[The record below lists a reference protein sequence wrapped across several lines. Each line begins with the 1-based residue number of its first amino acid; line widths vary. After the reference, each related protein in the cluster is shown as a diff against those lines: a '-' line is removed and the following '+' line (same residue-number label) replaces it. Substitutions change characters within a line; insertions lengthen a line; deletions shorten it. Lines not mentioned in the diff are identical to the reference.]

1 MKASLTGVLNNRDFL
16 KFWIGQTV
24 SIFGSGVTF
33 IALPLTAMY
42 SLHASA
48 MQMGFL
54 RAAGEVPYL
63 IMSLFI
69 GVMVDRVRRKTLMV
83 AVDLGRAVLIGI
95 IPALTLLHLL
105 HIYDLYIAAI
115 AVGGLSVMFD
125 TANQAYLPTLTGRE
139 ELQKANSAIQF
150 TFSLGQISGPAVA
163 GLLVSLL
170 TAPVTLLI
178 DTVSYLVSAL
188 SLISIKKREPFI
200 EVSPVAERK
209 ILRDISQ
216 GLKILFGHSVIR
228 PLTLAMGGIS
238 MFFSAF
244 LSVYFLYLGRD
255 IGLTA
260 SDMGLVLAIG
270 AVGATIGAIVTGRSG
285 GKLPPGMAV
294 IIGESFFAVGAWLV
308 PLAGGTRWMEVVTVT
323 VAALVAFFGGTSA
336 FIVSTTM
343 LQKATPDYLLGR
355 VSAASKT
362 FLIGLNPIGAVIG
375 GVVGSGW
382 GLRPTLIIGAS
393 GITIMVLWLLLSPVR
408 STSEKQLVD
417 QALALSDFPD
427 CGFDTP
433 QF

>member
-1 MKASLTGVLNNRDFL
+1 MKASSIGVLSNRDFL

-42 SLHASA
+42 ALHASA
-48 MQMGFL
+48 MQMGLL

-69 GVMVDRVRRKTLMV
+69 GVMVDRVRRKTLMI
-83 AVDLGRAVLIGI
+83 AVDLGRAALIGA

-105 HIYDLYIAAI
+105 NIYDLYIAAI

-125 TANQAYLPTLTGRE
+125 TANQAYLPSLTGRE

-178 DTVSYLVSAL
+178 DAVSYLVSAL
-188 SLISIKKREPFI
+188 SLISIKKREPII
-200 EVSPVAERK
+200 EGRPVAERK
-209 ILRDISQ
+209 ILRDVSQ
-216 GLKILFGHSVIR
+216 GLQVLLRHSVIR

-260 SDMGLVLAIG
+260 SLMGFVLAVG
-270 AVGATIGAIVTGRSG
+270 AVGATVGAIVTGRFG
-285 GKLPPGMAV
+285 GRLSPGLAV
-294 IIGESFFAVGAWLV
+294 IIGESFFAGGAWLV
-308 PLAGGTRWMEVVTVT
+308 PLAGGTHWLKVATVT

-343 LQKATPDYLLGR
+343 LQKATPDRLLGR

-362 FLIGLNPIGAVIG
+362 FLIGLNPIGAIIG
-375 GVVGSGW
+375 GVVGSVW
-382 GLRPTLIIGAS
+382 GLRPTLIMGAS
-393 GITIMVLWLLLSPVR
+393 GITVMVLWLLLSPVR
-408 STSEKQLVD
+408 STSEGQLTG
-417 QALALSDFPD
+417 QPL
-427 CGFDTP
+427 CH
-433 QF
+433 

>member
-1 MKASLTGVLNNRDFL
+1 MKASLPGVLNNQDFL

-24 SIFGSGVTF
+24 SIFGSSVTF

-42 SLHASA
+42 ALHASA
-48 MQMGFL
+48 MQMGLL

-69 GVMVDRVRRKTLMV
+69 GVMVDRVRRKTLMI
-83 AVDLGRAVLIGI
+83 AVDLGRAVLIGA
-95 IPALTLLHLL
+95 IPALALFRLLN
-105 HIYDLYIAAI
+105 IYDLYVAAV

-139 ELQKANSAIQF
+139 ELQEANSAIQF

-163 GLLVSLL
+163 GLLVSQL

-178 DTVSYLVSAL
+178 DAVSYLVSAL
-188 SLISIKKREPFI
+188 SLISIKKREPII
-200 EVSPVAERK
+200 EGRPVAERR
-209 ILRDISQ
+209 ILRDVSQ
-216 GLKILFGHSVIR
+216 GRQVLFRHSVIR
-228 PLTLAMGGIS
+228 SLTLAMGGIS

-260 SDMGLVLAIG
+260 SLMGFVLAVG
-270 AVGATIGAIVTGRSG
+270 AVGATVGAIVTGRFG
-285 GKLPPGMAV
+285 GRLAPGLAV

-308 PLAGGTRWMEVVTVT
+308 PLAGGTHWLKVAAVT
-323 VAALVAFFGGTSA
+323 VAALVAFFGGTLA

-343 LQKATPDYLLGR
+343 LQKATPDHLLGR

-362 FLIGLNPIGAVIG
+362 FLVGLNPIGAVIG
-375 GVVGSGW
+375 GIVGSGL
-382 GLRPTLIIGAS
+382 GLRTTLIMSAS
-393 GITIMVLWLLLSPVR
+393 GITLMVLWLFLSPVR
-408 STSEKQLVD
+408 STSEKQLD
-417 QALALSDFPD
+417 AQALALSDI
-427 CGFDTP
+427 P
-433 QF
+433 QLPT